1 MTEIPSP
8 KALFTRS
15 VSTLA
20 ATALASLALVA
31 CGSEQAG
38 TASVRAGSSL
48 PSPTPS
54 PTPSSEAA
62 FTAMLDRVARS
73 CPAPGPVE
81 KHPGDAAAPAPTSG
95 PEVELNARDWC
106 ASALHEER
114 ITRAVWELADPT
126 PEKVGKVLNDLGYVD
141 GRIHGLR
148 QSGAATTFAL
158 DLRDKG
164 GRLCLDGSVDGE
176 RTMVT
181 ACVAPL
187 TGPFAVA
194 K

>member
-1 MTEIPSP
+1 MTETPSP
-8 KALFTRS
+8 KPLFTRPGS
-15 VSTLA
+15 ALA
-20 ATALASLALVA
+20 AAALASLALVA
-31 CGSEQAG
+31 CGSPQGGAASVQAG
-38 TASVRAGSSL
+38 PSAAPTA
-48 PSPTPS
+48 T
-54 PTPSSEAA
+54 A

-81 KHPGDAAAPAPTSG
+81 KPPGDAAAPAPTSG

-114 ITRAVWELADPT
+114 ISRAVWELADPT
-126 PEKVGKVLNDLGYVD
+126 PEKVRKVLNDLGYVD
-141 GRIHGLR
+141 ERIHGLR
-148 QSGAATTFAL
+148 RSGTATTFAL

-176 RTMVT
+176 RTLVT
-181 ACVAPL
+181 ACVAPQS
-187 TGPFAVA
+187 GPFAVA

>member
-15 VSTLA
+15 GRGLA
-20 ATALASLALVA
+20 ATALVSLALVA

-38 TASVRAGSSL
+38 TASVRAGSSA
-48 PSPTPS
+48 PS
-54 PTPSSEAA
+54 PTPSSDVA

-126 PEKVGKVLNDLGYVD
+126 PAKVGKVLNDLGYVD

-181 ACVAPL
+181 ACVAPR